1 LIPGTVIRPLPS
13 MPSVLRIPAARNHG
27 QAGMDEYVLEASID
41 LMIWEELK
49 TDPSVEGNS
58 MSVIIDAVPGG
69 HYYRLRET
77 GP

>member
-1 LIPGTVIRPLPS
+1 
-13 MPSVLRIPAARNHG
+13 
-27 QAGMDEYVLEASID
+27 MDEYVLEASID